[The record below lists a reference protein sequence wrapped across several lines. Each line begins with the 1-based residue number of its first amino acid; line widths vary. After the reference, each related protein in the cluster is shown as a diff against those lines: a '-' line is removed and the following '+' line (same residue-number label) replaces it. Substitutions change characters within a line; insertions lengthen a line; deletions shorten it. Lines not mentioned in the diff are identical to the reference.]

1 MSDER
6 TRSRYVP
13 PTPADPT
20 QKLQE
25 LKETKERALKSPEFR
40 EALREDDA
48 REDRANFNPDR
59 GIFGQTGAGPAAKKT
74 DPLTSQEREA
84 SHAQREEGYTDGES

>member
-6 TRSRYVP
+6 TRTRYVP

-20 QKLQE
+20 QNLQE

-48 REDRANFNPDR
+48 RESGGEEDRPPDLAGAR
-59 GIFGQTGAGPAAKKT
+59 GLLCAAGRGVHRRRVMRAP
-74 DPLTSQEREA
+74 RE
-84 SHAQREEGYTDGES
+84 